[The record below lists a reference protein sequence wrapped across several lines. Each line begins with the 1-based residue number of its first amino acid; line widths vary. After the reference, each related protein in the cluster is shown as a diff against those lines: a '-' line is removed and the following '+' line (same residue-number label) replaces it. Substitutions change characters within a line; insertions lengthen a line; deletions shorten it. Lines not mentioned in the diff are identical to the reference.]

1 MKSRFPAS
9 RDVPARRGRSVPA
22 FTIDAVNT
30 SSSPLGDEAW
40 MRQAIGL
47 SEQVL
52 YLTAPNPRVGCV
64 IVRDGR
70 VLGEGATAAAGGPH
84 AEVAALRDARQ
95 KGHDVAGAT
104 VYVTLE
110 PCSHYGRTPPC
121 VEALIE
127 ARPAR
132 VVVAMLDPNPLVGGQ
147 GLARL
152 RAAGIAVTIPVCAEE
167 ALAVNPGFIARMT
180 RKTPWVWLKLAAS
193 LDGRSALHNGVSQWI
208 TGPAARADGHHW
220 RARSCVVLTGVGTV
234 LADNPWLNAR
244 LAHAPGGPGGAS
256 TERPGASDVRLPIE
270 GSRAPIK
277 AVVDN
282 RFEIP
287 ENARLFDGGRV
298 VIFTRRS
305 DAAKAARLA
314 DRNAQ
319 VVELPTVGRGAG
331 LRPDAQAGSGV
342 AEGRGVIGG
351 ARGAVQPASNDRVD
365 LAEMMRWLGAHDIN
379 EVHVEAGSRLNGAL
393 LQAQCVDELLVY
405 MAPLLLGDAMGMARL
420 PALQS
425 LDAVQ
430 RFEFFD
436 TLSLAPDIRL
446 RARLPERWQ
455 ALLRVVQPVI
465 K

>member
-1 MKSRFPAS
+1 MGSVICPAS
-9 RDVPARRGRSVPA
+9 
-22 FTIDAVNT
+22 TINAVNT
-30 SSSPLGDEAW
+30 SFCPPTDETW
-40 MRQAIGL
+40 MRRAIAL
-47 SEQVL
+47 SESVL

-64 IVRDGR
+64 IVRDGQ
-70 VLGEGATAAAGGPH
+70 VLGEGATAAVGGPH
-84 AEVAALRDARQ
+84 AEIAALRDARQ
-95 KGHDVAGAT
+95 KKHDVAGAT

-121 VEALIE
+121 VDALI
-127 ARPAR
+127 ASRPAR

-152 RAAGIAVTIPVCAEE
+152 RAAGIEVTLPVCAEE
-167 ALAVNPGFIARMT
+167 ALAINPGFIARMT

-234 LADNPWLNAR
+234 LADNPQLNTR
-244 LAHAPGGPGGAS
+244 LAYAAGMPCDGPLAEPGRSGA
-256 TERPGASDVRLPIE
+256 RQ
-270 GSRAPIK
+270 PIK

-287 ENARLFDGGRV
+287 ENARIFDGSRV
-298 VIFTRRS
+298 LIFTRTN

-314 DRNAQ
+314 DRNVQ
-319 VVELPTVGRGAG
+319 VIELPTIR
-331 LRPDAQAGSGV
+331 RDASA
-342 AEGRGVIGG
+342 
-351 ARGAVQPASNDRVD
+351 QPAANDRVD

-379 EVHVEAGSRLNGAL
+379 EVHVEAGSRLSGAL

-405 MAPLLLGDAMGMARL
+405 MAPLLLGDALGMARL

-446 RARLPERWQ
+446 RARLPDRWQ
-455 ALLRVVQPVI
+455 ALLRAVQPVI